1 MGVHVRLEKV
11 TRKYDGITA
20 LRGVSLEIEDG
31 EILTI
36 IGPNGAG
43 KTTLLR
49 ILALLDEPSSG
60 KVLYRGQYV
69 NSSNISHL
77 RKKITM
83 VFQRPVLLDDTVYEN
98 VAYGLKLRGLKD
110 DEIIHRVE
118 EVLDSVML
126 KNFSHRMAKK
136 LSGGEQQRVV
146 LARALA
152 LNPELLLLDEPTAN
166 LDPTNAAI
174 VERIIKQ
181 LRGKSTV
188 VVATHNIF
196 QAKRLSDRVGCILNG
211 MIIDVDETK
220 NLFTKPRNEII
231 RKFAR
236 GEFF

>member
-1 MGVHVRLEKV
+1 MSTHVKLEKI
-11 TRKYDGITA
+11 TRKYDGIAA
-20 LRGVSLEIEDG
+20 LRGVSLDVKSG

-49 ILALLDEPSSG
+49 ILALLDKPSSG
-60 KVLYRGQYV
+60 KLIYQGQSV
-69 NSSNISHL
+69 DSSNTPFL

-83 VFQRPVLLDDTVYEN
+83 VFQRPILLNDTVFEN
-98 VAYGLKLRGLKD
+98 VAYGLKLRGLTE
-110 DEIIHRVE
+110 DEIADRVE
-118 EVLDSVML
+118 AALDSVML
-126 KNFSHRMAKK
+126 KNFAHRMAKK

-166 LDPTNAAI
+166 LDPTSATI
-174 VERIIKQ
+174 VEKIIRQ
-181 LRGKSTV
+181 LRGRSTV

-211 MIIDVDETK
+211 KIIDVDKPK
-220 NLFTKPRNEII
+220 NIFTKPRNEII